1 MTLPRA
7 SGLSNLKEYYVSAA
21 GIQALASSANRRQA
35 GDGEKV
41 RILVHG
47 CPEIADDLANRGPHP
62 RVGVLDVRLLFGIGP
77 QVEKLHRSLD
87 RLARLV
93 LPDVV
98 QFPVALL
105 DRPNLAALSRVEEAF
120 PVRSGLPALEEGEL
134 IHAVDGAVL
143 RHFDADRVR
152 ERREQV
158 GVVHDLVGGEELNLS
173 ATASSGMP

>member
-47 CPEIADDLANRGPHP
+47 CPEIADDLANRGRHL

-105 DRPNLAALSRVEEAF
+105 DRPNLAAEAF
-120 PVRSGLPALEEGEL
+120 PVRSDLRALEEGEL